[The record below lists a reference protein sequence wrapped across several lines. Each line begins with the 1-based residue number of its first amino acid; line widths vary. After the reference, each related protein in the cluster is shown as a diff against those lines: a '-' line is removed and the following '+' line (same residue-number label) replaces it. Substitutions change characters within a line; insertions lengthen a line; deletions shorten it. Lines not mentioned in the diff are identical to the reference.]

1 MKIGLWRIKGYLFIY
16 SLHRYLLPEKFPGDE
31 CHQPKVTK
39 MTKAVTCFTFSG
51 SGSTL
56 FPLSY
61 KTPQIQL
68 LHREWLFKTIV
79 CLSGLLHLWG
89 DSHCD
94 SVLHMGNLNLTE
106 VRILTGQRLPS
117 QRAALKVFRVGG
129 AVSPL
134 WVVGIDQMTCRQISA
149 FLGKRTQQ
157 CPEPRENPTSWLRV
171 TGICLN

>member
-89 DSHCD
+89 DSQLWLSITHGESKPDRSQNSNRPKVTKPKSRPQSFPGRGCSLTSMSGWYWPDDLQANFSFSRQED
-94 SVLHMGNLNLTE
+94 ST
-106 VRILTGQRLPS
+106 
-117 QRAALKVFRVGG
+117 
-129 AVSPL
+129 VS
-134 WVVGIDQMTCRQISA
+134 W
-149 FLGKRTQQ
+149 
-157 CPEPRENPTSWLRV
+157 TSWESH
-171 TGICLN
+171 